1 MKKLT
6 IRSAFIIKPLVKIF
20 LFFLCLL
27 VMLRLFLGC
36 VTVPKNPPIVD
47 LLQEGKKEEL
57 EAMLTEEN
65 VNSKDKDGQTLLH
78 LASKQNNLETVAVL
92 IKKDAKIDAVD
103 ATGKTPLL
111 VALERRNLNVAE
123 FLAGQEASIFIEDNQ
138 GASPFSYAKEV
149 AILPHILNS
158 KTVNQKNKEG
168 KTPLHL
174 AIESYDVGLTKHI
187 LDLSLPSIGLKAN
200 GDSLL
205 SIAYAKP
212 EKKEAAIIASLLLL
226 AGVEPLYEDFKEF
239 EKATIQR
246 NYATRFQDGM
256 TVLHIAVA
264 REHAGFVQF
273 LIDSGVPIDAQNTS
287 KSTALHEAVRRGNV
301 EIISML
307 LKAGANPAITDV
319 QGNSALHIVVPKEKR
334 LEVFQQ
340 LLASVSTPNIKD
352 SFGETPLHIATR
364 LKYELP
370 IIKLFIA
377 KGAALEEK
385 NKRGESV
392 LFIAVQSEQVELIKY
407 FASIGGNIHSQTLD
421 GNTPIILSFT
431 KSFETFSSLLTEKNI
446 YSKDTTG
453 DSILHIAIKKNA
465 KPETIPYIIEHS
477 NLISE
482 SNIRGDTPLHVAVSL
497 DNAVLGEILI
507 EKHADIFVNND
518 AGYTPFTLA
527 VELGGKRGEWFF
539 TETTMSARDVNGN
552 TALHVAAQMGY
563 ASVIR
568 AMVSKGASITA
579 TNKNNETPIF
589 SALKQDAYNVIRTL
603 LSLSNNQLSYISKR
617 DFLGNTSL
625 HIAVKM
631 KAYNSAKL
639 LLSTAQGSHPF
650 INLTNQT
657 GSTALHEAASLGDET
672 LIKLLLAY
680 NADITAQDNSGKSP
694 LSRAIIANHI
704 EAARLLL
711 VSGSSPVQQDMNGI
725 TPLHE
730 AISIVQNIYDKN
742 TALQIIKM
750 IRQAG
755 GNPMARD
762 AQGRTPLSMSLEKD
776 VAIIQAVLGN
786 DKFLSDS
793 DGRSP
798 LHLAIIENVKVP
810 ILNFL
815 LRKDYP
821 INKRDRQGETAL
833 FYAIDRLQA
842 ENAKLLFDRGA
853 DPFISNNTGENVVT
867 LIFKKREAF
876 IELLAKS
883 CLIKSDAIGDNLLH
897 YAARFANKKIIETL
911 LSVSTDGLDER
922 NTLGETP
929 YDVALHWQKGEI
941 ASLFEKKHAV
951 DTKEASKEEKLKL
964 EENKQEATKTDS
976 SKKEVIK
983 E

>member
-1 MKKLT
+1 M
-6 IRSAFIIKPLVKIF
+6 
-20 LFFLCLL
+20 
-27 VMLRLFLGC
+27 
-36 VTVPKNPPIVD
+36 PKNPPIVN

-57 EAMLTEEN
+57 EAMLTEET
-65 VNSKDKDGQTLLH
+65 VNTKDKDGKTLLH
-78 LASKQNNLETVAVL
+78 LASQQNNLEMVAIL

-111 VALERRNLNVAE
+111 VALERRSLGVAE
-123 FLAGQEASIFIEDNQ
+123 FLAGQDANIFIEDNQ
-138 GASPFSYAKEV
+138 GTSAFSYAKEV
-149 AILPHILNS
+149 ALLHHILNS
-158 KTVNQKNKEG
+158 KTINQKDKNG

-174 AIESYDVGLTKHI
+174 AIEVYDVGLTKQI
-187 LDLSLPSIGLKAN
+187 LDLGIPSIGLKSN
-200 GDSLL
+200 GESLL

-212 EKKEAAIIASLLLL
+212 EKKEAAMIASLLLL

-256 TVLHIAVA
+256 TALHLAVT
-264 REHAGFVQF
+264 REQSGFVQF
-273 LIDSGVPIDAQNTS
+273 LIDSGVPIDAQNSS
-287 KSTALHEAVRRGNV
+287 KSTALHEAVRRGNAEV
-301 EIISML
+301 IAML

-334 LEVFQQ
+334 LDVFQQ
-340 LLASVSTPNIKD
+340 LLASNASSNIKD

-370 IIKLFIA
+370 VIKLFVA
-377 KGAALEEK
+377 KGASLEEK

-392 LFIAVQSEQVELIKY
+392 LFIAVQSEQVELVKY
-407 FASIGGNIHSQTLD
+407 FSSMGANIHSQTID
-421 GNTPIILSFT
+421 GSTPLTLSFN
-431 KSFETFSSLLTEKNI
+431 KSFETFKSLLTEKNI
-446 YSKDTTG
+446 YTKDVTG
-453 DSILHIAIKKNA
+453 DSVLHIAIKKNA
-465 KPETIPYIIEHS
+465 KPETVPYIVEHS

-482 SNIRGDTPLHVAVSL
+482 SNMQGNTPLHIAVTL
-497 DNAVLGEILI
+497 DNGILGAILL
-507 EKHADIFVNND
+507 EKNADIFVNND
-518 AGYTPFTLA
+518 AGYTPFTLT
-527 VELGGKRGEWFF
+527 VELGGKRGDWFF
-539 TETTMSARDVNGN
+539 NEKTMTAKDANGN

-563 ASVIR
+563 ATIIR
-568 AMVSKGASITA
+568 EMVSKGASINA
-579 TNKNNETPIF
+579 TNKNSETPIF
-589 SALKQDAYNVIRTL
+589 SSLKKDSYHVIKLL
-603 LSLSNNQLSYISKR
+603 LSLANNPLSYISKR

-657 GSTALHEAASLGDET
+657 GSAALHEAASLGDET

-776 VAIIQAVLGN
+776 VAIIQAVLGG

-815 LRKDYP
+815 LRKGYP

-842 ENAKLLFDRGA
+842 ENAKLLFDKGA
-853 DPFISNNTGENVVT
+853 DPFISNNTGENVIT

-911 LSVSTDGLDER
+911 LSISSNGLDER

-929 YDVALHWQKGEI
+929 YDVALHWQKGDI
-941 ASLFEKKHAV
+941 ASLFEKKS
-951 DTKEASKEEKLKL
+951 TN
-964 EENKQEATKTDS
+964 NKPAND
-976 SKKEVIK
+976 KKEVSK
-983 E
+983 KDATR

>member
-1 MKKLT
+1 
-6 IRSAFIIKPLVKIF
+6 
-20 LFFLCLL
+20 
-27 VMLRLFLGC
+27 
-36 VTVPKNPPIVD
+36 VPKNPPIVN
-47 LLQEGKKEEL
+47 LLQEGKKDEL
-57 EAMLTEEN
+57 EATLTEEN
-65 VNSKDKDGQTLLH
+65 VNTRDKDGQALIH
-78 LASKQNNLETVAVL
+78 LASKQNDLETVAVL
-92 IKKDAKIDAVD
+92 VKKGARIDVVD

-111 VALERRNLNVAE
+111 LALERRSLGVAD
-123 FLAGQEASIFIEDNQ
+123 FLAGQDANIFIEDNQ
-138 GASPFSYAKEV
+138 GVSPFSYAKEV
-149 AILPHILNS
+149 ALLSHILNS
-158 KTVNQKNKEG
+158 KTINQKNKDG
-168 KTPLHL
+168 KTALHL
-174 AIESYDVGLTKHI
+174 AIEDYDVGLTKQI
-187 LDLSLPSIGLKAN
+187 LDLGIPSIGLKAN
-200 GDSLL
+200 GESLL

-212 EKKEAAIIASLLLL
+212 EKKEAAIIASLLLI
-226 AGVEPLYEDFKEF
+226 AGVEPLYGEFKEF

-246 NYATRFQDGM
+246 NYAIRFYDGM
-256 TVLHIAVA
+256 TTLHIAVTK
-264 REHAGFVQF
+264 EQAGFVQF

-301 EIISML
+301 QIIAML

-319 QGNSALHIVVPKEKR
+319 QGNSPLHIVVPKEKR
-334 LEVFQQ
+334 LEALQQ
-340 LLASVSTPNIKD
+340 LLASGVSPNIKD

-370 IIKLFIA
+370 VIKLLIS
-377 KGAALEEK
+377 KGATLEEK
-385 NKRGESV
+385 NKRGETA
-392 LFIAVQSEQVELIKY
+392 LLIAVQSEQAELVKY
-407 FASIGGNIHSQTLD
+407 FSDIGGNIHSQTLD
-421 GNTPIILSFT
+421 GITPLTLSFT
-431 KSFETFSSLLTEKNI
+431 KNFDTFTALLTQKNI
-446 YSKDTTG
+446 YTKDITG
-453 DSILHIAIKKNA
+453 DSVLHVAIKKNA
-465 KPETIPYIIEHS
+465 KPETIPYIAEHS
-477 NLISE
+477 NLIAE
-482 SNIRGDTPLHVAVSL
+482 SNMQGNTPLHLAVSL
-497 DNAVLGEILI
+497 DNGSLGGILI
-507 EKHADIFVNND
+507 EKGADIFVSND
-518 AGYTPFTLA
+518 EGFTPFTLA
-527 VELGGKRGEWFF
+527 VELGGKRGDWFF
-539 TETTMSARDVNGN
+539 SEKTMTAKDANGN

-568 AMVSKGASITA
+568 EMVNKGASINA

-589 SALKQDAYNVIRTL
+589 SALKADSYNVIRVL
-603 LSLSNNQLSYISKR
+603 LALSNNPLSYISKR

-650 INLTNQT
+650 VNLTNQT
-657 GSTALHEAASLGDET
+657 GSAALHEAASLGDET

-680 NADITAQDNSGKSP
+680 NADITAQDNSGKSA

-730 AISIVQNIYDKN
+730 AISIVQNFYDKN

-776 VAIIQAVLGN
+776 VAIIQAVLGG

-810 ILNFL
+810 VLNFL
-815 LRKDYP
+815 LRKGYP

-842 ENAKLLFDRGA
+842 ENATLLFDRGA

-876 IELLAKS
+876 VELLAKS
-883 CLIKSDAIGDNLLH
+883 CLIKTDAIGDNLLH

-911 LSVSTDGLDER
+911 LSFSKDGLNER

-929 YDVALHWQKGEI
+929 HDVALRWQKGEI
-941 ASLFEKKHAV
+941 AALFEK
-951 DTKEASKEEKLKL
+951 T
-964 EENKQEATKTDS
+964 TD
-976 SKKEVIK
+976 KKELANK
-983 E
+983 ESDKDAEKDTAKDEKTGANPKGS